1 MEGRGHQWDI
11 AAVNIGES
19 RCKDEQEEQEEKDA
33 IDADATIHGTGSKIA

>member
-19 RCKDEQEEQEEKDA
+19 RCKDEQEEKDA